1 MNRASAMVINEV
13 HPAPDVELALEY
25 RDEAHG
31 YHAFVVIHSTARGP
45 AVGGIRRTRYPNRA
59 AALEDAL
66 ALARNMSY
74 KSAAADLP
82 FGGGKS
88 VIWDTGA
95 TTRTTLYRLHAEVIQ
110 ELGGRYIGGED
121 LGTTP
126 RDIDG
131 MRSITRF
138 VAGETDP
145 APWTARGV
153 LRGIQAAALHRWKSD
168 DLLGCMVALHG
179 CGAVGTCLAQELHNA
194 GASLLVADT
203 DRERARYVVR
213 RFRAFAVDPSELLRL
228 RADVLAPCAF
238 GGLLDAD
245 TIPRL
250 QVAIVAGAANNQLR
264 RPDGAEA
271 LARRGI
277 LYVPDYLINVGGL
290 MTGGVHLLGWPL
302 GELSRRVDGIREAV
316 LQILAEAAGRSLT
329 PLAVANR
336 VVTERLCEP
345 RPGAP
350 RLVQ

>member
-1 MNRASAMVINEV
+1 MMIRRV
-13 HPAPDVELALEY
+13 HPAPGMEFAVEY
-25 RDEAHG
+25 TDQVHG
-31 YHAFVVIHSTARGP
+31 YHAFVVIHSTVRGP
-45 AVGGIRRTRYPNRA
+45 AVGGIRRSQYPDRS
-59 AALEDAL
+59 AALADAVE
-66 ALARNMSY
+66 LARSMSY

-110 ELGGRYIGGED
+110 ELGGRYIAGED

-168 DLLGCMVALHG
+168 DLLGCTVALHG

-203 DRERARYVVR
+203 DRERTRHVVR
-213 RFRAFAVDPSELLRL
+213 RFRALAVDPSELLAV
-228 RADVLAPCAF
+228 RADVLAPCAI
-238 GGLLDAD
+238 GGILDAD
-245 TIPRL
+245 TIPLL

-264 RPDGAEA
+264 APDGAEA

-290 MTGGVHLLGWPL
+290 MTGGIHLLGWPI
-302 GELSRRVDGIREAV
+302 GELGRRVDGIYDSV
-316 LQILAEAAGRSLT
+316 LKVLEEAARRGMAPLT
-329 PLAVANR
+329 VADLMAN
-336 VVTERLCEP
+336 ERLRRP
-345 RPGAP
+345 RPVAP
-350 RLVQ
+350 RLLH